1 MEQIFSMCEG
11 MSTATNNDD
20 VLGHLQGRL
29 AELAKMR
36 ECGEVCLELRDAA
49 RWSER
54 EVREIRE
61 DMELISVEVT
71 EIVVRIAM
79 MRREKSV

>member
-1 MEQIFSMCEG
+1 
-11 MSTATNNDD
+11 MSNSDD
-20 VLGHLQGRL
+20 VLGLMQGRL
-29 AELAKMR
+29 AELEKMR
-36 ECGEVCLELRDAA
+36 ECGEICLELRDVM

-61 DMELISVEVT
+61 DMELISVEFT

-79 MRREKSV
+79 MRRRESV

>member
-1 MEQIFSMCEG
+1 MNVCDSLFY
-11 MSTATNNDD
+11 MSNSDD
-20 VLGHLQGRL
+20 VLGLMQGRL
-29 AELAKMR
+29 AELEKMR
-36 ECGEVCLELRDAA
+36 ECGEICLELRDVM

-61 DMELISVEVT
+61 DMELISVEFT

-79 MRREKSV
+79 MRRRESV

>member
-1 MEQIFSMCEG
+1 M
-11 MSTATNNDD
+11 AN

-29 AELAKMR
+29 SELAKLR

-49 RWSER
+49 RWDER
-54 EVREIRE
+54 QLRGIRE

-79 MRREKSV
+79 MRRRESV

>member
-1 MEQIFSMCEG
+1 

>member
-1 MEQIFSMCEG
+1 MCEG
-11 MSTATNNDD
+11 MSTTTNNDD
-20 VLGHLQGRL
+20 VLGHLQSRL
-29 AELAKMR
+29 AELDKLR

-49 RWSER
+49 RWDER
-54 EVREIRE
+54 QLREIRE

-79 MRREKSV
+79 MRKSCSHACI

>member
-11 MSTATNNDD
+11 MSTTTGNDD

-29 AELAKMR
+29 AELDKMR

-61 DMELISVEVT
+61 DMELISVEFT

-79 MRREKSV
+79 MLREKSV

>member
-1 MEQIFSMCEG
+1 
-11 MSTATNNDD
+11 MSTTTNNDD
-20 VLGHLQGRL
+20 VLGHLQSRL
-29 AELAKMR
+29 AELDKMR

-79 MRREKSV
+79 MLREKSV

>member
-1 MEQIFSMCEG
+1 MVCVCECVC
-11 MSTATNNDD
+11 MAN

-29 AELAKMR
+29 AELDKMR

-61 DMELISVEVT
+61 DMELISVEFT

-79 MRREKSV
+79 MLREKSV

>member
-1 MEQIFSMCEG
+1 M
-11 MSTATNNDD
+11 AN
-20 VLGHLQGRL
+20 VLGHLQSRL
-29 AELAKMR
+29 AELAKLR

-49 RWSER
+49 RWDER
-54 EVREIRE
+54 QLRGIRE

-79 MRREKSV
+79 MLREKSV